1 MDMVDNMIA
10 GGLLSGK
17 FDRNSDG
24 PEGARRTSF
33 DFPPVDRER
42 AFSVVDAMRPIAEAH
57 DCSVARIAQAWLLQQ
72 PGITSIIIGA
82 KTMTQL
88 EDNLQATNLTLTS
101 TELETLDSVS
111 ALPVEY
117 PAWMETFQN
126 RDRMV
131 LPD

>member
-1 MDMVDNMIA
+1 MIA
-10 GGLLSGK
+10 ALLALL
-17 FDRNSDG
+17 RL
-24 PEGARRTSF
+24 
-33 DFPPVDRER
+33 
-42 AFSVVDAMRPIAEAH
+42 
-57 DCSVARIAQAWLLQQ
+57 VASTT
-72 PGITSIIIGA
+72 GHHEHHIGA

-88 EDNLQATNLTLTS
+88 EDNLQATDLTLTS
-101 TELETLDSVS
+101 TELETLDSAS

>member
-1 MDMVDNMIA
+1 M
-10 GGLLSGK
+10 LSGK

-57 DCSVARIAQAWLLQQ
+57 GCSVARIAQTWLLQQ
-72 PGITSIIIGA
+72 PGITSVIIGA
-82 KTMTQL
+82 KTMEQL
-88 EDNLQATNLTLTS
+88 EDNLQAADLTLTPA
-101 TELETLDSVS
+101 ELETLDSAS